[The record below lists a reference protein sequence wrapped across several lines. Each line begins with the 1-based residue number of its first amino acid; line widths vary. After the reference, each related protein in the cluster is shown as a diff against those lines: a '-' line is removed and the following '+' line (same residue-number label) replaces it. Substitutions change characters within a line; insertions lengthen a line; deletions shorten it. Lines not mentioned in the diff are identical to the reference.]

1 MNRVTPFDESDD
13 PFVGLRKVCYEFGY
27 HKFTKILNAC
37 MCLTHGCGVL
47 LCFHYFIQNFNK
59 DLVIRYSP
67 SMIVYIYV
75 TTTMFISMVLEKRA
89 HYLVSE
95 QKRLF

>member
-1 MNRVTPFDESDD
+1 
-13 PFVGLRKVCYEFGY
+13 VGLRKVCYEFGY

-75 TTTMFISMVLEKRA
+75 SKKFQSVSLHFSLCTIATIGDDNDV
-89 HYLVSE
+89 YLHGS
-95 QKRLF
+95 